1 MTTIIRDYEEGQ
13 LISDVHSDEKY
24 TFDELDG
31 ARFLESSD
39 ITGEETYQLTNGKI
53 AVIQS
58 IDLDWVS
65 PINDWCLRTTS
76 LSTPAHYLKYP

>member
-13 LISDVHSDEKY
+13 LISDANSDEVY

-58 IDLDWVS
+58 IDLDWVA
-65 PINDWCLRTTS
+65 PIHDWCLRTTS
-76 LSTPAHYLKYP
+76 LSTPAH

>member
-1 MTTIIRDYEEGQ
+1 MTTIIRNYEKGQ
-13 LISDVHSDEKY
+13 LISDANSDEVY

-31 ARFLESSD
+31 ALFLESSD

-58 IDLDWVS
+58 IDLEWVA
-65 PINDWCLRTTS
+65 PNDDKHLRTTS
-76 LSTPAHYLKYP
+76 LSTNAQ

>member
-13 LISDVHSDEKY
+13 LISDANSDEVY

-31 ARFLESSD
+31 ALFLESSD

-58 IDLDWVS
+58 IDLEWVA
-65 PINDWCLRTTS
+65 PNDDKHLRTTS
-76 LSTPAHYLKYP
+76 LSTPAH

>member
-13 LISDVHSDEKY
+13 LISDVHSNEQY

-31 ARFLESSD
+31 ARFMESSD

-58 IDLDWVS
+58 IDLDWVA
-65 PINDWCLRTTS
+65 PNNDWCLRTTS
-76 LSTPAHYLKYP
+76 LSTHAH

>member
-13 LISDVHSDEKY
+13 LISDANSDEVY

-31 ARFLESSD
+31 ALFLESSD

-58 IDLDWVS
+58 IDLEWVA
-65 PINDWCLRTTS
+65 PNDDKHLRTTS
-76 LSTPAHYLKYP
+76 LSTNAQ